1 MANIP
6 EVKLPEDA
14 LTPERSPRSDH
25 LLAGRVTLAYAVIAG
40 LWILGSDSLWDTGA
54 TINSGWHLVRG
65 IAFVM
70 ASAVALHCLGVSTL
84 RRGRATAQERRFFAH
99 LADNA
104 RDAIFVADPD
114 DRFRFIY
121 VNTTTAEQLGR
132 NPGDLIGRSIWET
145 IPEISREECSRIWQ
159 QLQTGEVPQ
168 VQLRLKC
175 PNGALLVAE
184 TSLEILAVGQR
195 RLLSGRAWD
204 ITARAGEEGRQKELL
219 SQLTESQNR
228 LVEQRTRLEQTT
240 EELDLFNQ
248 LAQAFLSHTSPRN
261 LFGHLETILSRAFG
275 AVGSSVA
282 LVDDAGESGCG
293 LHFPGKDR
301 PEAWSF
307 EEGQRLTQGTIH
319 SRPVVSVPGPQAL
332 PGTTL
337 KVHGLVA
344 VAIRH
349 GDEVLGHIWLGAG
362 EAGFRQDAGGR
373 LERLAGQ
380 LAPILRSYLA
390 ERRLALEREQT
401 LALALANEAKFTSI
415 FHNSLDAL
423 FLVDAATGIIMDCN
437 RQAAVLFAEGESQRL
452 IGLEARCLAVEPRS
466 AAEAAALC
474 QRIAEGFDYE
484 GEVEYRSLGGRVF
497 WGHVAGEQLE
507 IPGARRQL
515 FRIIDITQ
523 RKLEERKAGQAAR
536 FRQEIMDSVPL
547 PVFVKDT
554 EGRYVEVNRALTE
567 FLGLSR
573 EQLLGKTLGAVFPE
587 SEAAEFR
594 RRDEEIFL
602 HGGRQVYRGRVRN
615 AAGEIRTVIF
625 HRAAF
630 HGGDQALGGLIGTF
644 LDVTDSDLALQRLRL
659 QETALRAA
667 ANGII
672 ITDRSGMILWAN
684 PACEPLTGF
693 SPEELVGASVRILK
707 SGAQDTAFYRN
718 LWETVLSGNVWQG
731 EIINRRK
738 DGTLYHEETTITP
751 VRDESGAVSH
761 FISIKQDITS
771 RKQVE
776 LQYLRA
782 QRMEGIGL
790 LASGIAHDLNNVLAP
805 VLLSIELLQA
815 MHQDADTQEILHT
828 VEQSARRGADIV
840 RQVLTF
846 ARGVKGERIPLQ
858 SKHLVKDIVRVAK
871 ETFPKNIEV
880 HVRMDT
886 EVANVEGDPTQI
898 HQVLLNLA
906 VNARDAMPDGGRI
919 TLSAHNLQVREAL
932 SAINGTIPLGEYVV
946 LGVKDT
952 GIGIAAEYHQRLFEP
967 FFTTKSANKG
977 TGLGLPTSLGIVKSH
992 NGFFRVLSEPG
1003 KGAEFLVYLPATHR
1017 DEASP
1022 APASPAAPRG
1032 NGETVL
1038 VVDDEPGIRSITSE
1052 ILSRHGYR
1060 VLIAADGTDAM
1071 ALVAQ
1076 HRGKVEVVVTD
1087 VMMPHMDGVA
1097 LVRSLRK
1104 LAPNTRV
1111 VAFSGLSK
1119 DPTLAPK
1126 IEELRRLG
1134 LPPVLSKPLAA
1145 PELLTAVHEVLNSSP
1160 QSA

>member
-25 LLAGRVTLAYAVIAG
+25 LLAGRVTLAYAAIAG
-40 LWILGSDSLWDTGA
+40 LWVLGSDSLWGNGSA
-54 TINSGWHLVRG
+54 GSSVWHLIRG
-65 IAFVM
+65 IGFVI
-70 ASAVALHCLGVSTL
+70 ASAVALHCLGVSSL
-84 RRGRATAQERRFFAH
+84 RRARVTAHERRFFAH

-104 RDAIFVADPD
+104 RDAIFVADPED
-114 DRFRFIY
+114 GFRFIY
-121 VNTTTAEQLGR
+121 VNVTTAGHLGR
-132 NPGDLIGRSIWET
+132 NAREVIGRSIWEVVA
-145 IPEISREECSRIWQ
+145 EVSREDCERRWQ
-159 QLQTGEVPQ
+159 QLLNGEAPLI
-168 VQLRLKC
+168 QLHLKC
-175 PNGALLVAE
+175 PDGKSLVAE
-184 TSLEILAVGQR
+184 TSLEILTVGSR
-195 RLLSGRAWD
+195 RMLSGRAWD
-204 ITARAGEEGRQKELL
+204 ITARAGEELRQKELL
-219 SQLTESQNR
+219 GQLTESQNR
-228 LVEQRTRLEQTT
+228 LVEQRTRLEHTT
-240 EELDLFNQ
+240 EELDVFNQ
-248 LAQAFLSHTSPRN
+248 LAQAFLSHTSPRS

-275 AVGSSVA
+275 ATGSSVA
-282 LVDDAGESGCG
+282 LVDDVADSRCG
-293 LHFPGKDR
+293 LHFPGKEF
-301 PEAWSF
+301 PEPWTF
-307 EEGQRLTQGTIH
+307 DDTQRLAKGPIH
-319 SRPVVSVPGPQAL
+319 SRSVVSVTGPQTL
-332 PGTTL
+332 PGTKL
-337 KVHGLVA
+337 KVNCLVA

-349 GDEVLGHIWLGAG
+349 GDEILGQIWLGAG
-362 EAGFRQDAGGR
+362 EPGFRQDAGGR
-373 LERLAGQ
+373 LERVAGQ

-401 LALALANEAKFTSI
+401 LAVALANEAKFTSI

-423 FLVDAATGIIMDCN
+423 FLVDVESGTIVDCN
-437 RQAAVLFAEGESQRL
+437 RQAAVLFAEGDPQRL
-452 IGLEARCLAVEPRS
+452 IGLEGRCLAVEPRS
-466 AAEAAALC
+466 RSEAAALR

-484 GEVEYRSLGGRVF
+484 GEFEYRSLGGRVF

-523 RKLEERKAGQAAR
+523 RKLAERKSGQEAQ

-573 EQLLGKTLGAVFPE
+573 EQLLGKTVGAVFPE

-602 HGGRQVYRGRVRN
+602 HGGRQVYRARVRN

-625 HRAAF
+625 HRAVF
-630 HGGDQALGGLIGTF
+630 HGSDRSLGGLIGTF

-672 ITDRSGMILWAN
+672 ITDRMGIILWAN
-684 PACEPLTGF
+684 PACERLTGYA
-693 SPEELVGASVRILK
+693 PEELVGASVRILK
-707 SGAQDTAFYRN
+707 SGAQDSAFYRN
-718 LWETVLSGNVWQG
+718 LWETVLGGNVWQG

-738 DGTLYHEETTITP
+738 DGTHYHEETTITP
-751 VRDESGAVSH
+751 VRDESGRVSH

-906 VNARDAMPDGGRI
+906 VNARDAIPDGGRI
-919 TLSAHNLQVREAL
+919 TLSAHNVQVREAL
-932 SAINGTIPLGEYVV
+932 PAINGTIPSGEYVV

-952 GIGIAAEYHQRLFEP
+952 GIGIAAENHPRIFEP

-977 TGLGLPTSLGIVKSH
+977 TGLGLPTALGIVKSH
-992 NGFFRVLSEPG
+992 NGFFRVVSEPG
-1003 KGAEFLVYLPATHR
+1003 KGAEFLVYLPTCHR
-1017 DEASP
+1017 DESSP
-1022 APASPAAPRG
+1022 APPATVAPRG

-1076 HRGKVEVVVTD
+1076 HRSKVEVVVTD

-1111 VAFSGLSK
+1111 IAFSGLSK

-1145 PELLTAVHEVLNSSP
+1145 PELLMAVHEVLNSSP
-1160 QSA
+1160 QTA